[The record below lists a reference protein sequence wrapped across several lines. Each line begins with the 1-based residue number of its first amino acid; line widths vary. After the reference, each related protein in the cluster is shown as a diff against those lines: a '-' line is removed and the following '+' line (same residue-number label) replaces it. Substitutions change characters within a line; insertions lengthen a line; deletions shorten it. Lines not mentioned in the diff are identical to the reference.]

1 MDNYDDYDDEKNY
14 SIQSASYG
22 SKDPEEET
30 EESDG
35 EYKYPDG
42 IQPPRYHHTRSWSDC
57 ESNIFLKTFLCFLY
71 T

>member
-42 IQPPRYHHTRSWSDC
+42 IQPPRYHHTRS
-57 ESNIFLKTFLCFLY
+57 
-71 T
+71 